1 MPVSFC
7 NNKHR
12 WRAEIF
18 FEGARMHVGY
28 FMLKEDAQTAFDA
41 VMEKINAGKI
51 PDRLR
56 TKQLRLKPGSRK
68 YGNIEL
74 SNGQTMPKT
83 QVVIPLGDGRKFT
96 IESNTR
102 VIVSD
107 AWSKPSSDEIP
118 ARKRVMF
125 LSLPRVK
132 WLERPV
138 I

>member
-7 NNKHR
+7 NNKQR

-28 FMLKEDAQTAFDA
+28 FMRKEDAQTAFDA
-41 VMEKINAGKI
+41 VMEKVNAGKI

-74 SNGQTMPKT
+74 SNGQSLPNT
-83 QVVIPLGDGRKFT
+83 QVVIPLGEGRKFT

-107 AWSKPSSDEIP
+107 AYSKPSSDEIP

>member
-1 MPVSFC
+1 
-7 NNKHR
+7 
-12 WRAEIF
+12 
-18 FEGARMHVGY
+18 MHVGY